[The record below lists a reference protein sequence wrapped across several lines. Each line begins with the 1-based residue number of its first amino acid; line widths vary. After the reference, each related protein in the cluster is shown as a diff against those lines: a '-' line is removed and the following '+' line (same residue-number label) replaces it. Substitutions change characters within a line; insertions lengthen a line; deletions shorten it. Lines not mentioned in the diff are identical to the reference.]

1 MMLKIGD
8 FIAEYED
15 NQLTRLAKKIALSS
29 GIPADAIKESGLI
42 NKKVIVND
50 KYADK
55 FEQAIAQAKKMM
67 NNNEEPEN
75 QQEGVAS

>member
-1 MMLKIGD
+1 MLIKGD

-55 FEQAIAQAKKMM
+55 FEQAIAQAKKMIK
-67 NNNEEPEN
+67 NNEESED
-75 QQEGVAS
+75 QQEGVAG

>member
-1 MMLKIGD
+1 MLIKGD

-42 NKKVIVND
+42 NKKITIND

-55 FEQAIAQAKKMM
+55 FEQAIAQAKKMI
-67 NNNEEPEN
+67 NNNEEPED